1 MRWFIDGLYLIYIK
15 LLKRERHF
23 SSVVKRENEGHI
35 KKVTGSLPSR
45 AELKKMFCF
54 QLTRKPDYF
63 CN

>member
-1 MRWFIDGLYLIYIK
+1 MKWFIEGLHLIYKK

-45 AELKKMFCF
+45 AEFKKNVFF
-54 QLTRKPDYF
+54 
-63 CN
+63 N